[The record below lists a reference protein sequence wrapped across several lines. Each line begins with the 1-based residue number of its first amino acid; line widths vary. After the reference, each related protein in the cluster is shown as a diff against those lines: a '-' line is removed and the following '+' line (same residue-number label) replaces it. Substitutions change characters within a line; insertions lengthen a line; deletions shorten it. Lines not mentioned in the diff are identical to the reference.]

1 MKQNNLKNKTI
12 LLVNT
17 GSTHKR
23 HVLKRLKQLEL
34 KVIAL
39 NPEKNWAQPYVDEWI
54 ITNNYDHAQA
64 LRDLDSFIQSHPKIK
79 IDGVITFWEDDVL
92 LTSKIVDK
100 YGFIG
105 IPLNIAQ
112 EVRNKLA
119 FRNFCANNNLPFP
132 KFKSIKSDSDLNE
145 VVKTFKFPLVIKPAF
160 GSQSNYVVKIIN
172 KQELKNTYNYIKDNL
187 STNIESALNDGTEVF
202 IEEYI
207 EGDEVDVDILLQN
220 GKVKFAVVSDN
231 FDKTLDEFFIDM
243 GQSAPSS
250 LSNNTQQK
258 LIEMCEDTLE
268 KLGIFNGCIHYE
280 AKATKNGP
288 VPIEVNLRMGGDY
301 VWSYIKDAWDV
312 DLIENAVK
320 IALGELIK
328 FPQKMEP
335 KKYVIGWDL
344 HPEESGILAEL
355 DISDEFEQLPYLE
368 DLTMYK
374 QVGEAVLV
382 PPEAT
387 ETIGWLTVSGENFLD
402 AQDNLRNALEL
413 LSFKVVKFDIE
424 SALGKTIRKNR
435 FATATF
441 NKQMLMKQ
449 VKLAKFKQL
458 DRENL
463 KNIKIGLAC
472 NLNELSTDPI
482 EKDLTNT
489 ARAVEKTLKDAKY
502 NVELLNANDFNMF
515 INQLKPENDVD
526 LILNISK
533 KLNNSAF
540 LGTQIPTFF
549 EAFNIP
555 YMGSNTSTNILTKDK
570 IKFKKILQYHDIPT
584 PDWDYVYSMDDSI
597 NEELEYPLI
606 VKPANQDYS
615 YGITN
620 ESVVRTPSELK
631 KQIKRILTTFNCP
644 VLVEEFNNGDEM
656 RVSIIGNGDD
666 LQILPISRTI
676 FDKLPEGYEHIYTYE
691 TKWGNN
697 PIYSNLIEQYPVK
710 NINKKL
716 ETLITEIA
724 LDTYNITRTKDYA
737 CIEFRIDEN
746 NNPYVIEIDP
756 SPSLNPNAELNKV
769 AKVAEITY
777 LSLIEELILTAIT
790 RYRTGN
796 STNSI

>member
-1 MKQNNLKNKTI
+1 MKHNNLKNKTI
-12 LLVNT
+12 LLINT

-23 HVLKRLKQLEL
+23 HVMKRLKQLEL

-39 NPEKNWAQPYVDEWI
+39 NTEKNWAQPYVDEWI
-54 ITNNYDHAQA
+54 ITNNYDHTQA
-64 LRDLDSFIQSHPKIK
+64 MRDLDLFIQTHPEIK

-105 IPLNIAQ
+105 IPLSIAQ
-112 EVRNKLA
+112 EVRNKLS

-132 KFKSIKSDSDLNE
+132 KFKSIKNDADLNE
-145 VVKTFKFPLVIKPAF
+145 VVKNFKFPLVIKPAF
-160 GSQSNYVVKIIN
+160 GSQSNYVVKVTN
-172 KQELKNTYNYIKDNL
+172 KQELKNTYNYIKDTL
-187 STNIESALNDGTEVF
+187 STTIESALNDGTEVF

-231 FDKTLDEFFIDM
+231 FEKTFDEFFIDM

-250 LSNNTQQK
+250 LSYDTQQK

-268 KLGIFNGCIHYE
+268 KLGIYNGCIHYE

-288 VPIEVNLRMGGDY
+288 FPIEVNLRLGGDY

-312 DLIENAVK
+312 DLIENAVR
-320 IALGELIK
+320 IALGDLIK
-328 FPQKMEP
+328 FPKKMEP

-344 HPEESGILAEL
+344 HPDESGILAEL
-355 DISDEFEQLPYLE
+355 DISDEFEQLPFLE

-402 AQDNLRNALEL
+402 AQDNLQHALDQ
-413 LSFKVVKFDIE
+413 LSFKVVKFDTE
-424 SALGKTIRKNR
+424 SALGKTVRKNR

-449 VKLAKFKQL
+449 VKLAKFRQL
-458 DRENL
+458 DRDNL

-472 NLNELSTDPI
+472 NLNELSIDPI
-482 EKDLTNT
+482 GIDLTNT
-489 ARAVEKTLKDAKY
+489 AKSVEKLLTDAKY
-502 NVELLNANDFNMF
+502 KIEMLNVNDFNMF
-515 INQLKPENDVD
+515 INQLKPENDID
-526 LILNISK
+526 LILNLSK
-533 KLNNSAF
+533 TLNNSTF

-549 EAFNIP
+549 ESFNIP
-555 YMGSNTSTNILTKDK
+555 YVGSNTSTNILTKDK

-584 PDWDYVYSMDDSI
+584 PDWDYIYTTDDI
-597 NEELEYPLI
+597 VNEELEYPLI

-615 YGITN
+615 FGITN
-620 ESVVRTPSELK
+620 ESVVRTPTELK
-631 KQIKRILTTFNCP
+631 KQIKNILTNFNCP
-644 VLVEEFNNGDEM
+644 VLVEEFIDGDEM
-656 RVSIIGNGDD
+656 RVSIVGNGDD

-676 FDKLPEGYEHIYTYE
+676 FDNLLGTYEHIYTYDA
-691 TKWGNN
+691 KWGKN
-697 PIYSNLIEQYPVK
+697 PVYNNLIEQYPVK

-724 LDTYNITRTKDYA
+724 LDTYNITKTKDFA

-756 SPSLNPNAELNKV
+756 NPSLNPNAELNKV
-769 AKVAEITY
+769 AKVAEIKY
-777 LSLIEELILTAIT
+777 IDLIEELILTAIT
-790 RYRTGN
+790 RYRNT
-796 STNSI
+796 SSINTI

>member
-23 HVLKRLKQLEL
+23 HVLKRLKQLGL
-34 KVIAL
+34 NVIAL

-54 ITNNYDHAQA
+54 ITNNYDHALA
-64 LRDLDSFIQSHPKIK
+64 LRDLDIFIQSHPKIK

-112 EVRNKLA
+112 EVRNKLS
-119 FRNFCANNNLPFP
+119 FRSFCANNNLPFP
-132 KFKSIKSDSDLNE
+132 KFKAIKNDSDLNE

-160 GSQSNYVVKIIN
+160 GSQSNYVVKITN

-250 LSNNTQQK
+250 LSPNTQQK

-268 KLGIFNGCIHYE
+268 KLGVFNGCIHYE

-320 IALGELIK
+320 IALGDLIK
-328 FPQKMEP
+328 FPKRMEP

-355 DISDEFEQLPYLE
+355 DISDEFEQLPFLE

-402 AQDNLRNALEL
+402 AQDNLQNALEQ

-458 DRENL
+458 DREDL

-472 NLNELSTDPI
+472 NLNELSIDPI
-482 EKDLTNT
+482 EKDLTAT

-502 NVELLNANDFNMF
+502 NIELLNANDFNMF

-584 PDWDYVYSMDDSI
+584 PDWDYVYSIDDSI

-631 KQIKRILTTFNCP
+631 KQIKRVLTTFNCP
-644 VLVEEFNNGDEM
+644 VLVEEFNNGDEI

-697 PIYSNLIEQYPVK
+697 PIYNNLIEQYPVK

-756 SPSLNPNAELNKV
+756 SPSLNPNAELSKV
-769 AKVAEITY
+769 AKVAEISY
-777 LSLIEELILTAIT
+777 LNLIEELILTAIT
-790 RYRTGN
+790 RYRNTN